1 MVDKKPKFTSWLSP
15 QTGGK
20 FSWTHLVAANEF
32 LQAYGLEF
40 CDDYDGIT
48 TTWASENNETIVVLI
63 KQESGGWRISTVDNK
78 RMTDK
83 ELKHLFDI

>member
-1 MVDKKPKFTSWLSP
+1 MGDKKPKFVSWLST

-20 FSWTHLVAANEF
+20 FSWTHLVAANKF
-32 LQAYGLEF
+32 LQEYGLEF

-48 TTWASENNETIVVLI
+48 ATWASDDNETIVVLI

-83 ELKHLFDI
+83 ELKHLFNM